1 MKKTIRT
8 ILVLTMVLIFAVM
21 SGCAHMPG
29 GIAASTTPIG
39 NRQYRVV
46 GTARGTDSYILLFGF
61 IPIKGSNSV
70 RAAINS
76 AKRKHA
82 ADALIEVTVD
92 TYSQW
97 WLILVRKVIMVEGLA
112 IRWDHRATQH

>member
-1 MKKTIRT
+1 MKKTVRSIM
-8 ILVLTMVLIFAVM
+8 VLTMVLMFVVM

-29 GIAASTTPIG
+29 GIASSTTPIG
-39 NRQYRVV
+39 NREYRVV

-70 RAAINS
+70 RGAINA
-76 AKRKHA
+76 AKRQHA

-92 TYSQW
+92 TYSQF
-97 WLILVRKVIMVEGLA
+97 WLILTRQVIMVEGLA
-112 IRWDHRATQH
+112 IRWDHRSTSN

>member
-1 MKKTIRT
+1 MKMTMRS
-8 ILVLTMVLIFAVM
+8 ILMLTAVLMFVVM

-39 NRQYRVV
+39 NRAYRVV
-46 GTARGTDSYILLFGF
+46 GTARGTDSYVMLFGF

-70 RAAINS
+70 RGAINS
-76 AKRKHA
+76 AKRQHA

-92 TYSQW
+92 TYSQFW
-97 WLILVRKVIMVEGLA
+97 FILTRQVIMVEGLA
-112 IRWDHRATQH
+112 IRWDHRATQ